1 MQAYAA
7 GMMAY
12 GPYASPGAGTGGG
25 MPMPMPM
32 SPVGGMQVGRSGVS
46 TRHPS

>member
-12 GPYASPGAGTGGG
+12 GPYASPGGASGGG
-25 MPMPMPM
+25 MPMAMPM
-32 SPVGGMQVGRSGVS
+32 SPVAGMQV
-46 TRHPS
+46 